1 MHIIL
6 SQKTHTVL
14 QIFSFA
20 IWLDDDLPMNTRNG
34 FYTLERVKHIH
45 KLVVNSALSLS
56 LVNENFCYSFSHFFC
71 IFTVPLL
78 THN

>member
-56 LVNENFCYSFSHFFC
+56 LW
-71 IFTVPLL
+71 
-78 THN
+78 